1 MTTRPVL
8 VTGGAGFL
16 GAALVRRL
24 VAERQDVHA
33 IVRPTTGL
41 TRIADLVDMVTLHR
55 ADLAESAEVTAI
67 VDRVEPATV
76 FHTAA
81 TGAYTRVGD
90 AGLFRDNVLSIVN
103 LLQATAPLAVCRV
116 IHTASSLESGPRAVA
131 TRESDAFAPGAPYAA
146 SKAAGTLVALQAGA
160 CGRRV
165 VALRPFAIYGPGE
178 PEQRLIPS
186 AIRAA
191 ITGTPLRLTEAGF
204 TRDLVFVDDVVD
216 AYLVA
221 SRVDGIDGELINIAT
236 GRPTANE
243 DTVRTIERLTG
254 RAITIADE
262 PYPPR
267 ATDRPFWCADVS
279 KAERLLGWRARHTVE
294 QGLARTIDAYVNT
307 NARR

>member
-8 VTGGAGFL
+8 VTGGGGFL

-24 VAERQDVHA
+24 VAERHDVHV

-41 TRIADLVDMVTLHR
+41 TRIADLVDEVTLHR
-55 ADLAESAEVTAI
+55 ADLADPADVTAI

-81 TGAYTRVGD
+81 AGAYARVGD
-90 AGLFRDNVLSIVN
+90 AGLFRDIVLSIVHV
-103 LLQATAPLAVCRV
+103 LQATAAVASCRV
-116 IHTASSLESGPRAVA
+116 IHTASSLEPGSRAA
-131 TRESDAFAPGAPYAA
+131 AIRESDAFAPGTPYAT

-165 VALRPFAIYGPGE
+165 VVLRPFAIYGPGE
-178 PEQRLIPS
+178 PEQRLIPT

-191 ITGTPLRLTEAGF
+191 ITGTPLRLTGAGF
-204 TRDLVFVDDVVD
+204 TRDLVFVEDVVD
-216 AYLVA
+216 AYLAA
-221 SRVDGIDGELINIAT
+221 SRVDGIDGELIHIAT

-243 DTVRTIERLTG
+243 EAVRTIERLTG
-254 RAITIADE
+254 RAITIAEE
-262 PYPPR
+262 PYPAR

-279 KAERLLGWRARHTVE
+279 KAERLLGWRTTHTVE
-294 QGLARTIDAYVNT
+294 QGLARTIDAYANT
-307 NARR
+307 DTCR